1 MNSAIISKEQ
11 ILKLQTNYRSVPVI
25 LDTANR
31 LFIKKDSA
39 YRKVLVSARYSRIDN
54 RKKPSVHRFENM
66 EKLLLWVISTAVCI
80 SKKEKIPVKDMVL
93 LFRVN
98 QTLDWVNEQIKKISI
113 SDFPQ
118 LLTVHRSKGLEFP
131 VVFLCDL
138 EESVF
143 PAYRLISL
151 KKIGSWME
159 FASSLLKGSGWK
171 AAIDCDWE
179 EEKRLFYVAITRAQK
194 YLFFLYTRNKTV
206 YGKRRSYRQSRLLKL
221 L

>member
-1 MNSAIISKEQ
+1 
-11 ILKLQTNYRSVPVI
+11 
-25 LDTANR
+25 
-31 LFIKKDSA
+31 
-39 YRKVLVSARYSRIDN
+39 
-54 RKKPSVHRFENM
+54 M

-80 SKKEKIPVKDMVL
+80 SKKEKIPVKEMAL